1 MTEVNHSKQRTAL
14 ERGEE
19 ERAGRD
25 EWVETGVRDDLG
37 QE

>member
-25 EWVETGVRDDLG
+25 DWVKTGVRDDLW